1 VIYQAYLD
9 ITDKHEYQRRDRM
22 FKRDEHARTAREFFN
37 SKHYLHICDIL
48 NIDPNRIL
56 KKINEKES

>member
-1 VIYQAYLD
+1 MIYQAYLD
-9 ITDKHEYQRRDRM
+9 ITDKHEYQRQDRRY
-22 FKRDEHARTAREFFN
+22 KRDEYARTAREFFR
-37 SKHYLHICDIL
+37 SKYYTHICDIL